1 MLSRTQQLTQSL
13 NFNRIKTT
21 IKLQSYA
28 KVFTKPRTMKLKICA
43 IIIFTFAIVGSA
55 LSENNVP
62 SDDEV
67 KKMIDDLDDEQSLSL
82 FSGLSIEKIANSD
95 QVSPRSEDLTDRI
108 IRYVRS
114 HRVNLDLSEERSDVG
129 GKIKPVVHIIKKKVK
144 STSNEIS
151 ST

>member
-1 MLSRTQQLTQSL
+1 
-13 NFNRIKTT
+13 
-21 IKLQSYA
+21 
-28 KVFTKPRTMKLKICA
+28 MKLKICA

-82 FSGLSIEKIANSD
+82 FSGLSIEKIVNSD